1 MPSGLL
7 PAGAEPSNGLLGG
20 HALMRLVR
28 RGLRAGY
35 GPIRQAD
42 YDVKRWKLIGIGAL
56 AVIGIGS
63 MAMG

>member
-1 MPSGLL
+1 
-7 PAGAEPSNGLLGG
+7 
-20 HALMRLVR
+20 MRLVR